1 LAEYVLADKGL
12 VKLSE
17 FEVESKVGSGSFSTV
32 YLATRKGK
40 EYALKQLSKDK
51 LLSTGQ
57 MKYALVELRSLI
69 LCRGCPYVVPIHFAF
84 QTPDYLYL
92 ALSYLPAGDLGKPT
106 ATQPGSSRNEDRFPP
121 KKPCC

>member
-1 LAEYVLADKGL
+1 LADKGL

-17 FEVESKVGSGSFSTV
+17 FEVEGKVGSGSFSTV

-40 EYALKQLSKDK
+40 KYALKQLSKDK
-51 LLSTGQ
+51 LLSTGE

-69 LCRGCPYVVPIHFAF
+69 LCRGRPYVVIHFAF

-92 ALSYLPAGDLGKPT
+92 ALFYLPAGDFGKPT

-121 KKPCC
+121 KKPCY